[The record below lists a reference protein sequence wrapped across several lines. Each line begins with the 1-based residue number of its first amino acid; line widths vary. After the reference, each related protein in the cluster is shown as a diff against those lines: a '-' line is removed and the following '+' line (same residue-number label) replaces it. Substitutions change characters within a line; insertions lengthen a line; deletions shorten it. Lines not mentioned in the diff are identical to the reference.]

1 MFNFAAKFLLLTQI
15 MIDTSISL
23 QEINKRGIGNMG
35 EHLGIEFI
43 EITQDYLRARIPVD
57 YRTTQPLGMLNGGAS
72 AALSETVGS
81 MAAYLSVD
89 RNNFYTLG
97 LEIKVNHIRS
107 IMSGYVIG
115 TAKPVH
121 IGRRTHVWQI
131 ETRDEGDNLIALST
145 LTMAVLEVD
154 EKMRTVYK
162 DLFLG

>member
-1 MFNFAAKFLLLTQI
+1 
-15 MIDTSISL
+15 MIDTLVSL
-23 QEINKRGIGNMG
+23 KDINNRGIGNMG

-43 EITQDYLRARIPVD
+43 GIDENFLRARMPVD

-72 AALSETVGS
+72 AALSRAGLAGLAVGLSETVGS

-107 IMSGYVIG
+107 ALGGFVIG
-115 TAKPVH
+115 TARPVH
-121 IGRRTHVWQI
+121 VGKRTHVWQI
-131 ETRDEGDNLIALST
+131 ETRDEQDNLIAIST

-154 EKMRTVYK
+154 EKMREKYR
-162 DLFLG
+162 DLFFKA

>member
-1 MFNFAAKFLLLTQI
+1 
-15 MIDTSISL
+15 MIDISVSL
-23 QEINKRGIGNMG
+23 QEINKRGHGNMG

-43 EITQDYLRARIPVD
+43 EIDKDFLRARMPVD
-57 YRTTQPLGMLNGGAS
+57 HKTTQPLGMLNGGAS

-107 IMSGYVIG
+107 AMQGYVIG
-115 TAKPVH
+115 TARAVH
-121 IGRRTHVWQI
+121 VGKRTHVWQI
-131 ETRDEGDNLIALST
+131 ETRDEQDNLIAIST

-154 EKMRTVYK
+154 EKMRAMYQ
-162 DLFLG
+162 DLFFKG